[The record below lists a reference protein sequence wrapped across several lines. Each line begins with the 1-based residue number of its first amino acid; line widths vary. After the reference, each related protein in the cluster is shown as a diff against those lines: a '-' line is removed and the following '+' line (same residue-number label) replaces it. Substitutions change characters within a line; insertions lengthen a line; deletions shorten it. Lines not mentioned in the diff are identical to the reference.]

1 MGSGDDYKFMEI
13 RDAIVAINMKVNLIG
28 VIIEFG
34 FPRRTKG
41 TDCYCAVKIV
51 DQSHQTP
58 GITANIFAESLEKL
72 PHVASAGDIIQLS
85 HVLMKIHQGEIYAVF
100 NKKFSSFALY
110 EGKDGSGFL
119 PYDVSPKFRPRDL
132 DKMFILSLRD
142 WLVGFELDEAQ
153 NFVGSTSFSFVRDIK
168 ESEHVNLIC
177 KIVYMCE
184 DANNGTL
191 AFVWDG
197 TDAHPISI
205 DTKLTDEISNAQQL
219 GPLVLPRDVLC
230 TLPPV
235 GSILRLIFDKGIE
248 KQSLSMLNTGKWMK
262 FMNVL
267 CEMQVGSFQIVVTT
281 FSKLRYTSN
290 EDNTIQ
296 LRQRSYE
303 ERLASI
309 LGRIP
314 FWSFPSPLTTTE
326 VDHNNEP
333 FTTLMDVLTHSK
345 VTAKFKCVVR
355 VIAIYPFQAKDFRS
369 PEGTYRVRLSLED
382 PTARVH
388 AFLYAED
395 GDKFFGEDP
404 SIDVLTRKRNKLLGV
419 SASEKN
425 EASTRNPPWVQCC
438 LKSYYLDKQDA
449 WGSRQY
455 RIFGTRLVA
464 SD

>member
-142 WLVGFELDEAQ
+142 WLVGFELDE
-153 NFVGSTSFSFVRDIK
+153 GSTSFSFVRDIK
-168 ESEHVNLIC
+168 ETEHVNLIC

-290 EDNTIQ
+290 EDNIIQ

-309 LGRIP
+309 LGRVP
-314 FWSFPSPLTTTE
+314 FWSFPSPLPTTE

-333 FTTLMDVLTHSK
+333 FTTLMDVLTYSK
-345 VTAKFKCVVR
+345 VTAKFKCVIR

-382 PTARVH
+382 PTARIH

-395 GDKFFGEDP
+395 GDKFFGDDP

-419 SASEKN
+419 SASETN

-464 SD
+464 AD

>member
-85 HVLMKIHQGEIYAVF
+85 HVL
-100 NKKFSSFALY
+100 
-110 EGKDGSGFL
+110 
-119 PYDVSPKFRPRDL
+119 
-132 DKMFILSLRD
+132 
-142 WLVGFELDEAQ
+142 

-168 ESEHVNLIC
+168 ETEHVNLIC

-290 EDNTIQ
+290 EDNIIQ

-309 LGRIP
+309 LGRVP
-314 FWSFPSPLTTTE
+314 FWSFPSPLPTTE

-333 FTTLMDVLTHSK
+333 FTTLMDVLTYSK
-345 VTAKFKCVVR
+345 VTAKFKCVIR

-382 PTARVH
+382 PTARIH

-395 GDKFFGEDP
+395 GDKFFGDDP

-419 SASEKN
+419 SASETN

-464 SD
+464 AD

>member
-1 MGSGDDYKFMEI
+1 MGSSDDYKFMEI
-13 RDAIVAINMKVNLIG
+13 RDAIASINQKVNLIG

-41 TDCYCAVKIV
+41 TDCFCAVKIV
-51 DQSHQTP
+51 DQSHKRP

-72 PHVASAGDIIQLS
+72 PHVASAGDIIELS
-85 HVLMKIHQGEIYAVF
+85 HVTMKTHQGEIYAVF

-110 EGKDGSGFL
+110 EGKDGLDFL
-119 PYDVSPKFRPRDL
+119 PYDVSPKFRCRDL
-132 DKMFILSLRD
+132 DKKFISSLRD
-142 WLVGFELDEAQ
+142 WLVGFELDE
-153 NFVGSTSFSFVRDIK
+153 GSTNFSFLRDLK

-197 TDAHPISI
+197 TDAPPISI
-205 DTKLTDEISNAQQL
+205 DTKLAIEIDYVHHS
-219 GPLVLPRDVLC
+219 GPLVLPRDILC

-248 KQSLSMLNTGKWMK
+248 KQSLSILNNGKWMK
-262 FMNVL
+262 FTNVF

-290 EDNTIQ
+290 EDNAIQ

-314 FWSFPSPLTTTE
+314 FWSFPSPSPITE
-326 VDHNNEP
+326 VDYNNEP
-333 FTTLMDVLTHSK
+333 FATLMDVLTYSK
-345 VTAKFKCVVR
+345 VTAKFKCIVR
-355 VIAIYPFQAKDFRS
+355 VIAIYPLQAKDFRS
-369 PEGTYRVRLSLED
+369 PEGIYRVRLCLED
-382 PTARVH
+382 PTARIH
-388 AFLYAED
+388 ALLYAED
-395 GDKFFGEDP
+395 GYKFFGGHP
-404 SIDVLTRKRNKLLGV
+404 SIDALTRKRNKLLGV

-438 LKSYYLDKQDA
+438 LKSYYLNKQDA

-464 SD
+464 ED

>member
-85 HVLMKIHQGEIYAVF
+85 HVL
-100 NKKFSSFALY
+100 
-110 EGKDGSGFL
+110 
-119 PYDVSPKFRPRDL
+119 
-132 DKMFILSLRD
+132 
-142 WLVGFELDEAQ
+142 

>member
-85 HVLMKIHQGEIYAVF
+85 HVL
-100 NKKFSSFALY
+100 
-110 EGKDGSGFL
+110 
-119 PYDVSPKFRPRDL
+119 
-132 DKMFILSLRD
+132 
-142 WLVGFELDEAQ
+142 

-219 GPLVLPRDVLC
+219 GPWVLPRDVLC

-267 CEMQVGSFQIVVTT
+267 CEMQVGTFQIVVTT

-309 LGRIP
+309 LGRVP
-314 FWSFPSPLTTTE
+314 FWSFPSPLPTTE
-326 VDHNNEP
+326 VDHNDEP
-333 FTTLMDVLTHSK
+333 FTTLMDVLTYSK

-355 VIAIYPFQAKDFRS
+355 VIAMYPFQAEDFRS

-382 PTARVH
+382 PTARIH